1 MRRLALVVLTL
12 WLIAPMVPLAIWS
25 LTQSWFFPDLLPAQ
39 WSLKSWR
46 YVGSAGSG
54 VLPSLGLTIALSGAV
69 TALSVALGLP
79 AARALGLYRFRGK
92 ALVELL
98 IFAPTLVPGIAVG
111 MGLHS
116 VFLSL
121 GLTNS
126 FAGVALAHLIPTLP
140 YTILILAGVF
150 ANFDTAYEDQARSL
164 GASRLTVLRH
174 ITLPAILPGV
184 ITAALFAF
192 LVSWSQYVLTLLIG
206 GGRIVTLP
214 LLLFNFT
221 AAGRNDIAGAIAM
234 IYILPGVLILMI
246 TARHL
251 TGRNAAIALG
261 KP

>member
-1 MRRLALVVLTL
+1 MRRLALVVLTF
-12 WLIAPMVPLAIWS
+12 WLIAPMVPLALWS
-25 LTQSWFFPDLLPAQ
+25 FTQSWFFPDILPAH

-46 YVGSAGSG
+46 YVFSSASG
-54 VLPSLGLTIALSGAV
+54 ALPSLVLTIALSAAV
-69 TALSVALGLP
+69 TALSVAIGLP
-79 AARALGLYRFRGK
+79 AARALGLHRFRGK
-92 ALVELL
+92 PLVEML
-98 IFAPTLVPGIAVG
+98 IFAPTIVPGIAAG

-116 VFLSL
+116 IFLSL
-121 GLTNS
+121 GLNNT
-126 FAGVALAHLIPTLP
+126 FAGVVLAHLIPTLP

-150 ANFDTAYEDQARSL
+150 ANFDTAFEDQARSL
-164 GASRLTVLRH
+164 GANRLTVFHR
-174 ITLPAILPGV
+174 ITLPAILPGL

-234 IYILPGVLILMI
+234 VYILPGVLILMI
-246 TARHL
+246 SARQL